1 MINLSLEF
9 DTVCLKDVVKRVKV
23 GFVGS
28 CNDYYCSPSEGVPMI
43 RTTNLSNEGVKLD
56 NLKYINYEFHSKNEK
71 SQLKFGDI
79 LIARHGHNGL
89 ASLWENDFEAQ
100 CLNVVIVETDDSL
113 ADKHFLT
120 YLINS
125 PLVQKQIKSLTGGS
139 VQSVVNTK
147 DIADLILPIPPL
159 NQQKEIAKFLL
170 NINNKIS
177 INKKINKNL
186 DNLIKILFKNFFED
200 FKPFEN
206 QEFKDSEI
214 GKIPVDWDLVDLGS
228 IIKIYNGYS
237 YKGNELQESNCA
249 MATIKNF
256 NRDGSFRADGFKE
269 ILYSDKIKD
278 HHFLNDNDVLIS
290 CTDVTQDADII
301 GNCILLQNKQGY
313 GEVIMSMDLVKIESQ
328 IPEINNFLLASI
340 LRSYRFKYHILGYV
354 NGTTVLHLDKKGI
367 SKFKLALPND
377 LTILEEFGNTIGLIY
392 NQIGNNLKEIDNL
405 SKVRDTLLPKLM
417 SGEINVSKI
426 NCDLT

>member
-1 MINLSLEF
+1 MSLEWNSYTLGEIASF
-9 DTVCLKDVVKRVKV
+9 
-23 GFVGS
+23 
-28 CNDYYCSPSEGVPMI
+28 
-43 RTTNLSNEGVKLD
+43 
-56 NLKYINYEFHSKNEK
+56 KNGK
-71 SQLKFGDI
+71 K
-79 LIARHGHNGL
+79 
-89 ASLWENDFEAQ
+89 
-100 CLNVVIVETDDSL
+100 
-113 ADKHFLT
+113 K
-120 YLINS
+120 
-125 PLVQKQIKSLTGGS
+125 
-139 VQSVVNTK
+139 VNTK
-147 DIADLILPIPPL
+147 GCYPVYGGNGISDYVSDYNSDGETIIIGRVGAYCGSVYKVTSKCWISDNAIECKINRGNDFDYLFYLISSLKLNNYRIGSTQPLLTQDILNDISIILPNL
-159 NQQKEIAKFLL
+159 NTQ
-170 NINNKIS
+170 
-177 INKKINKNL
+177 KKIATILKIIDKKIEINTKINHNL

-214 GKIPVDWDLVDLGS
+214 GKIPIDWDLVDLGS

-278 HHFLNDNDVLIS
+278 YHFLNDNDVLIS

-313 GEVIMSMDLVKIESQ
+313 EEVIMSMDLVKIESQ

-377 LTILEEFGNTIGLIY
+377 LTILEEFGNTIELIY

-417 SGEINVSKI
+417 SGEIDISKI
-426 NCDLT
+426 NCDLK

>member
-1 MINLSLEF
+1 MSLEWK
-9 DTVCLKDVVKRVKV
+9 TVELKSIANVNMGQSPK
-23 GFVGS
+23 S
-28 CNDYYCSPSEGVPMI
+28 EYYNENSEGYPFLQGNKTFGDKYPTFELF
-43 RTTNLSNEGVKLD
+43 TTDAKKIAKKDSVIMSVRAPVGDLNMSPKDLCIGRGICSLEMKKGSNEFLYYL
-56 NLKYINYEFHSKNEK
+56 LKANIH
-71 SQLKFGDI
+71 Q
-79 LIARHGHNGL
+79 
-89 ASLWENDFEAQ
+89 
-100 CLNVVIVETDDSL
+100 
-113 ADKHFLT
+113 
-120 YLINS
+120 LINR
-125 PLVQKQIKSLTGGS
+125 
-139 VQSVVNTK
+139 QSGTV
-147 DIADLILPIPPL
+147 
-159 NQQKEIAKFLL
+159 FG
-170 NINNKIS
+170 S
-177 INKKINKNL
+177 INKNDIETMELFIPVSTKEQNKITAILKSIDDKIDVLKKVNKNL

-426 NCDLT
+426 NCDLD

>member
-1 MINLSLEF
+1 MSLELRKFSELTINF
-9 DTVCLKDVVKRVKV
+9 DKDRIPLSSSERETKKGKYPYYGAQGIIDSLDEYIFDGEYLLIAEDGENLNSRSQPIATVVSGKFWVNNHAHIVKTNSECDIHYLCYLLNNTNISGYITGSAQPKLNQYNLNNMVLEIQDYKTQSKISKILKR
-23 GFVGS
+23 
-28 CNDYYCSPSEGVPMI
+28 I
-43 RTTNLSNEGVKLD
+43 
-56 NLKYINYEFHSKNEK
+56 NEK
-71 SQLKFGDI
+71 IK
-79 LIARHGHNGL
+79 
-89 ASLWENDFEAQ
+89 
-100 CLNVVIVETDDSL
+100 LNE
-113 ADKHFLT
+113 
-120 YLINS
+120 
-125 PLVQKQIKSLTGGS
+125 
-139 VQSVVNTK
+139 
-147 DIADLILPIPPL
+147 
-159 NQQKEIAKFLL
+159 
-170 NINNKIS
+170 
-177 INKKINKNL
+177 KINKNL
-186 DNLIKILFKNFFED
+186 DNLIKILFKNYFED

-426 NCDLT
+426 NCDLE